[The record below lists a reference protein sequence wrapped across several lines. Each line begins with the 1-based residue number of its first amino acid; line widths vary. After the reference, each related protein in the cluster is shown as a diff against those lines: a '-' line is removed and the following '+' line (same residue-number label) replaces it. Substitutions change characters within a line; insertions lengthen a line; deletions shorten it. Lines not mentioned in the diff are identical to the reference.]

1 MSLPPPPPP
10 LPPAEGGAPPPSNTH
25 TTVYVGHLSPRTE
38 RRDVEELF
46 EKYGRVL
53 SVELKHG
60 GFAFV
65 EYEDP
70 RDADDAVGK
79 LNGYEIDG
87 NKISV
92 EWSRRSGG
100 PGSGCFLCNQTGH
113 WARECPE
120 ASEKGMDVKSGKCFK
135 CGEPGHLARFCKGP
149 DTRGPDTRRH
159 GPPYNDYRRGPPP
172 PPRYGRGRSPVPYGR
187 DPYDY
192 GYRGRGYS
200 RSPDR
205 GYSGYRP
212 RSPYHPGGYRGR
224 SPSPY
229 YRDSGRGRSPSPYGG
244 AGSIDSKAE
253 SKNSTS
259 AARYGSRDG
268 GKEQKIASARNTKSF
283 DYVAKTM
290 IAGGIAGTAA
300 KTAIAPLDRVKIL
313 FQASNPQFE
322 KYAGTWTGVFR
333 AARDIQK
340 SAGIRGLFQ
349 GNSATILRI
358 FPYAAIKFMAYEQY
372 RSLLM
377 PSRRDESPY
386 KKLVAGSMAGVTSV
400 FFTYPLDLIRV
411 RLAYETK
418 ASPYIG
424 LVRKIYN
431 EPAGGHHSGR
441 MGFFPS
447 LRISNFYRGFLCSV
461 LGMIPYAGV
470 SFFMHD
476 VAQEFCRE
484 FLPWTLKSNQH
495 RGLPDRNGDYSRP
508 ELRTVAELACG
519 GIAGAVAQTSAYPLE
534 VIRRKMQVAGALD
547 PKMFVGM
554 WTTAKQLYI
563 AKGMRGF
570 FIGLSIGYLKVTPMV
585 AISFTVYER
594 MKSLL
599 EIN

>member
-10 LPPAEGGAPPPSNTH
+10 LPPADGGAPPSTNTH

-70 RDADDAVGK
+70 RDADDAVSK

-87 NKISV
+87 NRISV

-149 DTRGPDTRRH
+149 DTRRH
-159 GPPYNDYRRGPPP
+159 GPPHSDYRRGPPP

-212 RSPYHPGGYRGR
+212 RSPYHSGGYRGR

-229 YRDSGRGRSPSPYGG
+229 YRDSGRGRSPSPYGLAVLLMATLSS
-244 AGSIDSKAE
+244 AGSGSTLNRLQPNNNQGSSSQHNISITNSNIQQTAAPFPALAGAE
-253 SKNSTS
+253 STDVKDSNVKAGSKELAG
-259 AARYGSRDG
+259 AARHESDDATKKRQKPQATARD
-268 GKEQKIASARNTKSF
+268 TKSL
-283 DYVAKTM
+283 DYIARTM
-290 IAGGIAGTAA
+290 LAGGIAGTAA

-322 KYAGTWTGVFR
+322 KYA
-333 AARDIQK
+333 
-340 SAGIRGLFQ
+340 
-349 GNSATILRI
+349 
-358 FPYAAIKFMAYEQY
+358 
-372 RSLLM
+372 
-377 PSRRDESPY
+377 
-386 KKLVAGSMAGVTSV
+386 
-400 FFTYPLDLIRV
+400 DLIRV

-418 ASPYIG
+418 FTPYMS

-431 EPAGGHHSGR
+431 EPGGRHRPGQTNWLTS
-441 MGFFPS
+441 FP
-447 LRISNFYRGFLCSV
+447 ISNFYRGFLCTIA
-461 LGMIPYAGV
+461 GMIPYAGV
-470 SFFMHD
+470 SFFTHD

-484 FLPWTLKSNQH
+484 HLPQTLKPIQN
-495 RGLPDRNGDYSRP
+495 RGLPDKNGDYSRP
-508 ELRTVAELACG
+508 ELRTWAELACG
-519 GIAGAVAQTSAYPLE
+519 GIAGALSQTASYPLE
-534 VIRRKMQVAGALD
+534 VVRRKMQVAGAREARE
-547 PKMFVGM
+547 FVGM
-554 WTTAKQLYI
+554 LETAKRLYI
-563 AKGMRGF
+563 AKGARGF
-570 FIGLSIGYLKVTPMV
+570 FVGLSIGYLKVTPMV
-585 AISFTVYER
+585 AIAFTVLHNKTGAFR
-594 MKSLL
+594 ATVASV
-599 EIN
+599 